1 MLSFWGYVWWFW
13 GFGGGPWGPW
23 MGKLPLP
30 NVDEFVIWWK
40 MWLVWVFVVAWHLFN
55 KKDYK
60 NTFSSFSTNNMD
72 RKPNCEVFLHD
83 RNGKNGLFLGQK
95 LYSLN
100 ASSLPQEKEFF
111 ISLLFSLLVTRSKFT
126 TVRWGGSGQWW
137 WIGML
142 GSSQERH
149 FVSVS
154 LLALALCPD
163 SPPLSQSTPS
173 DSISVSALWGW
184 GRMGGWDILSMLW
197 TRRFRFSVVMINAIL
212 R

>member
-1 MLSFWGYVWWFW
+1 
-13 GFGGGPWGPW
+13 
-23 MGKLPLP
+23 
-30 NVDEFVIWWK
+30 

-126 TVRWGGSGQWW
+126 TVRCGGLGQWW

-173 DSISVSALWGW
+173 DSISVSALWGRW
-184 GRMGGWDILSMLW
+184 RMGGWNILSMLW